1 MAVSIL
7 KDTQLRLVF
16 EDGVDVNGKQVY
28 KNKNFNNV
36 KTTATVDQLFAVA
49 QALVPLQTK
58 VLFTVERND
67 SSDLAAM

>member
-16 EDGVDVNGKQVY
+16 EDGVDLNGKTIY
-28 KNKNFNNV
+28 KNKNYNNI

-49 QALVPLQTK
+49 QAIVPLQTK
-58 VLFTVERND
+58 TLFTVERND